1 MYEVSLKKFVVKYLC
16 FSQSLLFISL
26 REEEQKAEIC
36 ERLTTKTFGNE
47 PEREILGKETIE
59 QSSVSSFLN
68 IIARDKMPIR
78 LNQNAY

>member
-1 MYEVSLKKFVVKYLC
+1 MFVVEYLC

-59 QSSVSSFLN
+59 QSSVSSFLRYLK
-68 IIARDKMPIR
+68 IIARVKISIR
-78 LNQNAY
+78 LNQDAQ